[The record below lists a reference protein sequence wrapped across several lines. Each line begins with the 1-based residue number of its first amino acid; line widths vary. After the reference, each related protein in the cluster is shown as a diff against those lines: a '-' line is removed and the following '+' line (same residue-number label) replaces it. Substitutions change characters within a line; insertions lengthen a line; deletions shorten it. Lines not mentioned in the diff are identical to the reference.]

1 MKKFDWSE
9 AKGKSKKPSG
19 KRGASKK
26 GERRRDAPPK
36 GAPKGA
42 SKAKDSGRDARREP
56 RHNRIDR
63 SQVLVLLNTMPKGS
77 GTVRDLERAMHISAP
92 DQRRTLKRTIT
103 SMLEHGDLSQQGK
116 HLKPTRGAGRP
127 SAKKERGTAR
137 GKTGEKRGSRGRV
150 GELCTGKV
158 SAHPDGYGF
167 VAVPGRK
174 EDVFLPQQEMRD
186 VMHGDTVEVRTV
198 TYRGRESGEL
208 IRIVEEAHNVIVGQF
223 VIRGGIGMVEPRS
236 KNAPKNIIVMPKD
249 AKGAHDGD
257 WIQVEIQR
265 GESPLRGRVLQV
277 MNDLFKPSHLIDL
290 IIAEKQLPGE
300 FPDAV
305 MQAAESMPETVSEHE
320 IKSRKDLR
328 DLTFVTIDGEDAKDF
343 DDAICVKPRGDGFE
357 VWVAIADVAHYVRP
371 KTELDKEAYERS
383 NSFYFPDRV
392 IPMLPE
398 KLSNGLCSLNPNVDR
413 LTMAVR
419 MRFDC
424 YGRGRAAQVYNA
436 VIHSKARLT
445 YRQVATWLDER
456 DAGADAG
463 AKDSP
468 MQQPELQQ
476 MIDDA
481 ARLLRLQEKNREKR
495 GALGLDLPE
504 VRPVVKDDAIQS
516 LEVSERNI
524 AHRLIEELMLSANVA
539 VAQYFEAHKSSLLYR
554 VHPKPE
560 HESID
565 KVNDFLAPFGASIK
579 QHREHGVRPLD
590 IQKILHNSED
600 RPYGHV
606 LHRLILRSMQQAK
619 YSPANEGHFGLAYE
633 SYCHFTSPI
642 RRYADLTVHRRLK
655 ALVRKEDPN
664 RVQPENGLADIGEH
678 ASVQERKQV
687 RAEWDVEAMLGAL
700 YHVKDVG
707 KQFKAIVSGI
717 TKRRVFVEIEE
728 SLAEASIAV
737 DDLGRLFVLDE
748 KNHRLTAR
756 RGGFA
761 INLGDELD
769 IEIQSADPVRGMIN
783 ISLITPTEGTD
794 S

>member
-1 MKKFDWSE
+1 MSKFDWSD
-9 AKGKSKKPSG
+9 AKGKSGKPSG
-19 KRGASKK
+19 RKSAGNKPDPHAKGHGKSGGKGGGKPHRGHHDGGLIQSGEIIRALLSMQKR
-26 GERRRDAPPK
+26 
-36 GAPKGA
+36 
-42 SKAKDSGRDARREP
+42 
-56 RHNRIDR
+56 
-63 SQVLVLLNTMPKGS
+63 LGS
-77 GTVRDLERAMHISAP
+77 MRDLEGVMGAKTPDKRRA
-92 DQRRTLKRTIT
+92 LKRQVNA
-103 SMLEHGDLSQQGK
+103 MLERGELVQRGK
-116 HLKPTRGAGRP
+116 YLKPMVGAQSEQGRGDRREDSRRGGR
-127 SAKKERGTAR
+127 GD
-137 GKTGEKRGSRGRV
+137 GEV
-150 GELCTGKV
+150 VIGKV

-174 EDVFLPQQEMRD
+174 EDVFLPQQEMKG
-186 VMHGDTVEVRTV
+186 VMQGDTVEVRTV
-198 TYRGRESGEL
+198 HYRGRESGEL
-208 IRIVEEAHNVIVGQF
+208 IKIVEEAYNVITGQF
-223 VIRGGIGMVEPRS
+223 IIRGGLGMVEPRS
-236 KNAPKNIIVMPKD
+236 KKMPQSIVVAAKD

-257 WIQVEIQR
+257 WVQVEIER
-265 GESPLRGRVLQV
+265 GTAPLRGRVLQV
-277 MNDLFKPSHLIDL
+277 MNDLFKPSSLIDL
-290 IIAEKQLPGE
+290 IIAEQQLSIE
-300 FPDAV
+300 FPEAV
-305 MQAAESMPETVSEHE
+305 VQAAGSMPSSVSEQE
-320 IKSRKDLR
+320 TKSRKDLR
-328 DLTFVTIDGEDAKDF
+328 KLTFVTIDGEDAKDF

-398 KLSNGLCSLNPNVDR
+398 TLSNGLCSLNPNVDR

-445 YRQVATWLDER
+445 YTQVATWLDEQNAG
-456 DAGADAG
+456 DA
-463 AKDSP
+463 DSP
-468 MQQPELQQ
+468 MQQPEVQQ
-476 MIDDA
+476 MINDA

-504 VRPVVKDDAIQS
+504 VRPVVKDDAIQT
-516 LEVSERNI
+516 LEVRERNI

-539 VAQYFEAHKSSLLYR
+539 VAQYFEAHKSALLYR

-560 HESID
+560 HEAIE
-565 KVNDFLAPFGASIK
+565 KVNDFLAPFGAAIK
-579 QHREHGVRPLD
+579 QHRDHGVRPLD

-600 RPYGHV
+600 KPYGHV

-619 YSPANEGHFGLAYE
+619 YSPVNEGHFGLAYE

-664 RVQPENGLADIGEH
+664 RVQPENGLAAIGEH
-678 ASVQERKQV
+678 TSIQERKQV

-700 YHVKDVG
+700 YHAKDVG

-769 IEIQSADPVRGMIN
+769 IEIQSTDPVRGMIN
-783 ISLITPTEGTD
+783 ISLITPTEGAD